1 MNFSVAASEMRLLE
15 ISLVC
20 GAISKKVNK
29 IYIFSSSIKGTY
41 FASADCRY
49 VIFGKQVQSER

>member
-1 MNFSVAASEMRLLE
+1 MNFSVAAIEMRLLE

-20 GAISKKVNK
+20 GAIGKKVNK

-41 FASADCRY
+41 FASAALRY
-49 VIFGKQVQSER
+49 VIFGE

>member
-1 MNFSVAASEMRLLE
+1 MNFSVEAIEMRLLE

-20 GAISKKVNK
+20 GAIGKKVNK

-41 FASADCRY
+41 LASADLRY
-49 VIFGKQVQSER
+49 VIFGE